1 MDKDFNY
8 YLYDNFSDEQEII
21 ITDKA
26 IMIFEEI
33 IMRAIKK
40 VSIKQEAKEPP
51 EFTRKLRLR
60 RHISEKIKFYL
71 EKNLQ

>member
-8 YLYDNFSDEQEII
+8 YLYDNFSDEKEII

-33 IMRAIKK
+33 ILRAIKK
-40 VSIKQEAKEPP
+40 VSIKK
-51 EFTRKLRLR
+51 
-60 RHISEKIKFYL
+60 
-71 EKNLQ
+71 